1 MEKIKVALIGFGGIA
16 RIHYN
21 AYKKL
26 QREGSPL
33 SVVAVCEKNV
43 DSVRK
48 NVTINLGTATE
59 TLDDSIHIYADV
71 DELIGNEDFDVADI
85 CLPSFLHKEM
95 TVKLL
100 LAGKH
105 VFCEKPMALCSE
117 DCEEML
123 SAADVSGKRLM
134 IGQCVRF
141 DPLYLYLKKC
151 VDNNLFG
158 ELKYMTMH
166 RLSEYP
172 RWSPAFSDL
181 AKTGGCTI
189 DTHVHDIDV
198 ARYILGDPLSVSATE
213 FIKLPY
219 CQVVHSRLDYK
230 NCTVLAEC
238 CWDES
243 RAVKFESGYRA
254 IFENATVVYDGNSV
268 KVYENGKEPYEPD
281 IEMADEIVEE
291 LRAFSSLV
299 QDPTAKNKQN
309 DPKDSCLSIKL
320 IEKIKESAR
329 LGGECIKLSL

>member
-21 AYKKL
+21 AYKAL
-26 QREGSPL
+26 ERESSPL
-33 SVVAVCEKNV
+33 AVVAVCEKNV

-48 NVTINLGTATE
+48 NVTINLGASTE
-59 TLDDSIHIYADV
+59 ALDDSVHIYGDV
-71 DELIGNEDFDVADI
+71 DELISHEDFDVADV

-105 VFCEKPMALCSE
+105 VLCEKPMALCSE

-123 SAADVSGKRLM
+123 AAASKSGKRLM

-141 DPLYLYLKKC
+141 DPFYLYLKSC
-151 VDNNLFG
+151 VDSGTFG

-181 AKTGGCTI
+181 TKTGGCAI
-189 DTHVHDIDV
+189 DTHIHDIDV

-219 CQVVHSRLDYK
+219 CQVVHSRLDYN

-243 RAVKFESGYRA
+243 RDTPFESGYRA
-254 IFENATVVYDGNSV
+254 IFENATVVCNGNNV
-268 KVYENGKEPYEPD
+268 KVYENGKEPYQPE
-281 IEMADEIVEE
+281 IEMTNAIVEE
-291 LRAFSSLV
+291 IRAFSALV
-299 QDPTAKNKQN
+299 QDPTVENKQN

-320 IEKIKESAR
+320 VEKIKESAR
-329 LGGECIKLSL
+329 LGGATVKLNL